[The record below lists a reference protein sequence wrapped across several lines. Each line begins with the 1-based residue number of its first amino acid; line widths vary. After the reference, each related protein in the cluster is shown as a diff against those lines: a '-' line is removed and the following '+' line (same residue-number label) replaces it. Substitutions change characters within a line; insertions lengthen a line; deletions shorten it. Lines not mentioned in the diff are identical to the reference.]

1 MKLPPVLPDTN
12 LWFILGREKELSA
25 AEIVAVLHLKPE
37 DFRITKNEPLLFCK
51 PPIKPEAATL
61 IKKLGGTI
69 KIAEEIGVSLDRSE
83 LIKTIQNVLK
93 DKSGK
98 ITFGL
103 SVYGNLDTTELTRLG
118 KEIKNNLKNNGL
130 SVRFVPNREKTLSS
144 ATVDHNHLVGKGVE
158 FIIYESSPQEF
169 SLAKT
174 LALQPYAEFSKRD
187 FDRPGRDDKSGM
199 LPPKLAMIMIN
210 LSESPKNDYLLDP
223 FCGSGTIITEAMI
236 LGYQNLI
243 GSDISTKAIDD
254 TQTNIE
260 WTKNNLNISCP
271 EISLY
276 NLDVKN
282 LGEKIAHASI
292 DRIVTEPFLGKP
304 LNGQESYEELTK
316 QSKMLKLLYLEAFR
330 VFKKIL
336 RPDGVVVFVFPHYQK
351 EDSII
356 TTNQPRE
363 IEELGFTLLP
373 FNNKE
378 HLVYERP
385 GQKVG
390 REIWRFKKI

>member
-1 MKLPPVLPDTN
+1 